1 MKGPYGYWRSLA
13 SEWASVDL
21 IRQIRVP
28 LAHASPSCGN
38 LGTEGLFVLPIT
50 IQKFIDLTDTWPER

>member
-1 MKGPYGYWRSLA
+1 MGLYRYWRSLA

-21 IRQIRVP
+21 IRRIRWP
-28 LAHASPSCGN
+28 PAHASPSCGN

-50 IQKFIDLTDTWPER
+50 ILICIDLTDTLPER